1 MPNKAECILKRKKE
15 LTIQNLYALRSL
27 IKGGGTKAFLFLI
40 FRAPSFFIRHPLI
53 SIFKFFPGK
62 KNFLAPIAFFSP
74 SHDPSIGS
82 KAAPLPSKII
92 LLGVDGW
99 EGLWVGLENHLWDKF
114 GYSLAV
120 HAQDCFGVQLV
131 VFKYTM

>member
-27 IKGGGTKAFLFLI
+27 IKGGGELKRFFLFFGHHPFLLDT
-40 FRAPSFFIRHPLI
+40 PLI

-120 HAQDCFGVQLV
+120 RAQDCF
-131 VFKYTM
+131 